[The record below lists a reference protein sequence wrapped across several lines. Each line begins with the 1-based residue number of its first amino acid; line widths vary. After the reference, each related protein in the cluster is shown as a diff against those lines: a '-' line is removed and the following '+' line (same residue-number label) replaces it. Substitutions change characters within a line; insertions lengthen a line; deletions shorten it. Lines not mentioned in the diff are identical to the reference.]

1 MRHTMIGLSRK
12 PKNIK
17 FHNQRLVLS
26 LMRQN
31 DVISASEIAQKINL
45 SITTVVKILAVLQEN
60 GLIKSMGKG
69 SSTDEGGKKP
79 ELFAINES
87 YKYVIAVYGG
97 PDFFQITATDLKCRV
112 VSDKKYDYREVE
124 NLERSI
130 QDIAEGIYAVM
141 AENGMETEDVCAIPV
156 SFDGIVD
163 TESGIIYYPIHNSGW
178 GRNIPVQE
186 MLEQRIPWNCN
197 IMVNNGSR
205 YLSYGIFLKHPEY
218 KDQNILSIL
227 AAAAS
232 TGGCLIDHGKLIQG
246 AHGFMGEVGHV
257 IIQPAYRK
265 RRCLCGRYGCFETLV
280 SMEAV
285 SEYAGE
291 LAGEH
296 GDTPLCRKILAGE
309 ACYRDVFAAADQG
322 DAFAQAIVD
331 RLVLAFES
339 LIHNA
344 ALLCDPDMVSIG
356 GAFSEGGSYFME
368 KLRERINNQS
378 FFEIGNSISVV
389 YSDLNGEDCAGEIN
403 IGAALYAVDEYLRT
417 LEFV

>member
-1 MRHTMIGLSRK
+1 MIGKSRK

-31 DVISASEIAQKINL
+31 AVISASEIAQRINL

-87 YKYVIAVYGG
+87 YKHVLAIYAG
-97 PDFFQITATDLKCRV
+97 PDFIQAAVTDLNCRV
-112 VSDKKYDYREVE
+112 ISHHNYRYKAPES
-124 NLERSI
+124 LEQSM
-130 QDIAEGIYAVM
+130 QDIADCVRSAME
-141 AENGMETEDVCAIPV
+141 ENGLQSDDICAIPV

-178 GRNIPVQE
+178 GRNIPAQE
-186 MLEQRIPWNCN
+186 MLERRIPWNHN
-197 IMVNNGSR
+197 IVINNGSR
-205 YLSYGIFLKHPEY
+205 YFSYGIFLDHPEY
-218 KDQNILSIL
+218 RDKNILSIL
-227 AAAAS
+227 AATS
-232 TGGCLIDHGKLIQG
+232 TGGCLIDHGKLVQG

-265 RRCLCGRYGCFETLV
+265 RRCICGRYGCFETLV

-285 SEYAGE
+285 REYAAE
-291 LAGEH
+291 LVEEC
-296 GDTPLCRKILAGE
+296 GDHPLYGRIMNGE
-309 ACYRDVFAAADQG
+309 AMHRDVFALADQG
-322 DAFAQAIVD
+322 DAFARSVVD
-331 RLVLAFES
+331 KLVSAFES

-344 ALLCDPDMVSIG
+344 ALLCDPDLVAIG
-356 GAFSEGGSYFME
+356 GAFTEGGVYFLE
-368 KLRERINNQS
+368 ELRARISNQS
-378 FFEIGNSISVV
+378 FFEIGNKLSIV
-389 YSDLNGEDCAGEIN
+389 YSTLDSEYSIVNIN
-403 IGAALYAVDEYLRT
+403 VGAALYAVDEYLRT

>member
-1 MRHTMIGLSRK
+1 MIGKSRK

-31 DVISASEIAQKINL
+31 DVISASEIAQRINL

-87 YKYVIAVYGG
+87 YKHVIAIYAG
-97 PDFFQITATDLKCRV
+97 PDFIQAAVTDLNCRLI
-112 VSDKKYDYREVE
+112 SCRNHPYKAAES
-124 NLERSI
+124 LEQSM
-130 QDIAEGIYAVM
+130 QDIVDCARLVLE
-141 AENGMETEDVCAIPV
+141 ENGLQPDDICAIPV

-163 TESGIIYYPIHNSGW
+163 TENGIIYYPIHNSGW

-186 MLEQRIPWNCN
+186 MLERLIPWNDH
-197 IMVNNGSR
+197 ITVNNGSR
-205 YLSYGIFLKHPEY
+205 YVSYGLFLAHPEY
-218 KDQNILSIL
+218 RDRSVLSIMS
-227 AAAAS
+227 AAS
-232 TGGCLIDHGKLIQG
+232 TGGCLIDHGKLVQG

-285 SEYAGE
+285 REYAEELSGE
-291 LAGEH
+291 Y
-296 GDTPLCRKILAGE
+296 GDHPLYRQILEGGAKH
-309 ACYRDVFAAADQG
+309 RDVFAQADQG
-322 DAFAQAIVD
+322 DGFARAIVD
-331 RLVLAFES
+331 SLVEAFES

-344 ALLCDPDMVSIG
+344 ALLCDPDLVAIG
-356 GAFSEGGSYFME
+356 GAFTEGGAYFME
-368 KLRERINNQS
+368 ALKARISNQS
-378 FFEIGNSISVV
+378 FFEIGNRLSIV
-389 YSDLNGEDCAGEIN
+389 YTPLSANHWIQDIN
-403 IGAALYAVDEYLRT
+403 VGAALYAVDEYLRT